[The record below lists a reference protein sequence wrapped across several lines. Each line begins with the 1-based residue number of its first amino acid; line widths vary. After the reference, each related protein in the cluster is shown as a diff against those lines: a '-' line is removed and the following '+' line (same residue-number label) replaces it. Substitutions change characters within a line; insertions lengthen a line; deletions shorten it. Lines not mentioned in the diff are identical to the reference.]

1 MKKKNK
7 NSVKLKKSLAINNR
21 ALKMIYKKYPQ
32 MVTSTIL
39 NSIWTAL
46 TPYVGIY
53 LFALIVEELAGT
65 RNGERL
71 KLLVLVTLLS
81 GAIIALISAL
91 LKKWYEAQTSNM
103 YFKFEKFYIE
113 KLFEMDFVSL
123 DDIKTHELLSTIR
136 QNQKGGG
143 WGLFKVVYDYEQL
156 ISSIFTLFGGLTLTF
171 TLFSTKVPESAGN
184 FVILNNPLFIVG
196 IIALMITVT
205 LLAPYFSY
213 KGKRYFAKYSS
224 LLNLGNRMFGFFGWL
239 GYNKDLSTDVRMYR
253 QDLLCDKYNRKKDD
267 TFASNGPFSKLAK
280 GPIGLYSALSAIIS
294 ALFIG
299 LVYLF
304 VCLKSWAGAF
314 GVGLVMQYISSI
326 TKVSSGLNNFVS
338 TAGNMKTNS
347 SFLKLIFE
355 FLDIPNTMY
364 QGSLT
369 VEKRLDREYE
379 IEFKNVSFKY
389 QTSSDYVL
397 KNINIKFKIGS
408 KLAIV
413 GMNGSGKTTF
423 IKLLC
428 RLYDPTEGE
437 ILLNGINIKKYNYLD
452 YLMIF
457 SVIFQDFKLL
467 ALKLGENVAS
477 GTKYNPN
484 EVIECLEKAG
494 FGEGLKKMN
503 NNLDTYLYKH
513 INEKGINI
521 SGGEAQKIAIARA
534 LYKNSPFII
543 LDEPTASL
551 DPIAEAEIYSKFNE
565 IVGDKTAIYI
575 SHRLSSCVFCDEVV
589 VFDNG
594 YIVQHD
600 THRNLLND
608 KNGKYFELWNA
619 QAQYYK

>member
-1 MKKKNK
+1 MKNK
-7 NSVKLKKSLAINNR
+7 KSHNQNSSMAINNR

-32 MVTSTIL
+32 LVISTIL
-39 NSIWTAL
+39 SSIWSAV

-53 LFALIVEELAGT
+53 LSALIIEELAGA
-65 RNGERL
+65 RNVERL
-71 KLLVLVTLLS
+71 KLLVIVTLVSLAFIS
-81 GAIIALISAL
+81 LISAL
-91 LKKWYEAQTSNM
+91 LNKWNEAHASNLW
-103 YFKFEKFYIE
+103 YKFEKFYTE

-136 QNQKGGG
+136 QNQNGGG
-143 WGLFKVVYDYEQL
+143 WGLFRVADNYKTL
-156 ISSIFTLFGGLTLTF
+156 ISSVFTLLGGLALTI
-171 TLFSTKVPESAGN
+171 TLFSTKVPETAGD
-184 FVILNNPLFIVG
+184 FVILNNPLFIIGV
-196 IIALMITVT
+196 IVLMVLAT

-213 KGKRYFAKYSS
+213 KASGYYAKYSN
-224 LLNLGNRMFGFFGWL
+224 LHNLGNRMFGFFGWL

-253 QDLLCDKYNRKKDD
+253 QDLLCDKYNRNKND
-267 TFASNGPFSKLAK
+267 TFASNGLFAKLSL
-280 GPIGLYSALSAIIS
+280 GPIGLYSALGAIIS

-314 GVGLVMQYISSI
+314 GVGMVMQYIASI
-326 TKVSSGLNNFVS
+326 TKVSSGLNQFVS
-338 TAGNMKTNS
+338 TTGSMKNNS

-355 FLDIPNTMY
+355 FLDIPNNMY
-364 QGSLT
+364 QGDLT
-369 VEKRLDREYE
+369 IDKNSNKNFE

-389 QTSSDYVL
+389 QTSTDYVL
-397 KNINIKFKIGS
+397 KDINIKIKAGS
-408 KLAIV
+408 RLAIV

-437 ILLNGINIKKYNYLD
+437 ILLNGINIKEYNYLD

-457 SVIFQDFKLL
+457 SVVFQDFQLL
-467 ALKLGENVAS
+467 ALPLGENVAS
-477 GTKYNPN
+477 GTQYITE
-484 EVIECLEKAG
+484 EVIESLNRAG
-494 FGEGLKKMN
+494 FDEGLKKLDN
-503 NNLDTYLYKH
+503 GLDTYLYKN
-513 INEKGINI
+513 IDEKGVNV

-565 IVGDKTAIYI
+565 IVYDRTAIYI
-575 SHRLSSCVFCDEVV
+575 SHRLSSCIFCDEVV

-594 YIVQHD
+594 QIVQHD
-600 THRNLLND
+600 THKNLLKD
-608 KNGKYFELWNA
+608 EKGKYFELWNA

>member
-1 MKKKNK
+1 MKNK
-7 NSVKLKKSLAINNR
+7 NSINRKNSMAINNR

-32 MVTSTIL
+32 MVVSTIL
-39 NSIWTAL
+39 SSIWSAI

-53 LFALIVEELAGT
+53 LSALIIEELASS
-65 RNGERL
+65 RNVNRL
-71 KLLVLVTLLS
+71 KFLVLLTVIS
-81 GAIIALISAL
+81 GSIIAFISAL
-91 LKKWYEAQTSNM
+91 LKKWHSTQTSSL
-103 YFKFEKFYIE
+103 YFKFEKFYTE
-113 KLFEMDFVSL
+113 KLFDMDFVSL

-136 QNQKGGG
+136 QNENGGG
-143 WGLFKVVYDYEQL
+143 WGLYRVVNNYQSL
-156 ISSIFTLFGGLTLTF
+156 ISSIFTLLGGVVLTF
-171 TLFSTKVPESAGN
+171 TLFATKVPETSGD
-184 FVILNNPLFIVG
+184 FVFLNHPLFIIGV
-196 IIALMITVT
+196 IALMIAIT

-213 KGKRYFAKYSS
+213 KGESYFAKYSN
-224 LLNLGNRMFGFFGWL
+224 LHNLGNRMFGFFGWL
-239 GYNKDLSTDVRMYR
+239 GYKKELSTDVRMYR
-253 QDLLCDKYNRKKDD
+253 QDLLCDKYNRNKND
-267 TFASNGPFSKLAK
+267 TFASNGLFAKLSK
-280 GPIGLYSALSAIIS
+280 GPIGLYASLSAVIS

-314 GVGLVMQYISSI
+314 GVGMVMQYIASI
-326 TKVSSGLNNFVS
+326 TKVSSGLNSFVS
-338 TAGNMKTNS
+338 TVGVMKTNS
-347 SFLKLIFE
+347 SFLALIFE

-369 VEKRLDREYE
+369 VEKRLDRDYE

-389 QTSSDYVL
+389 QTSANYVL
-397 KNINIKFKIGS
+397 KNINIKFKVGGR
-408 KLAIV
+408 LAIV

-452 YLMIF
+452 YLMVF
-457 SVIFQDFKLL
+457 SVVFQDFKLL

-477 GTKYNPN
+477 GTKYDSN
-484 EVIECLEKAG
+484 EVIDCLVRAG
-494 FGEGLKKMN
+494 FDDGLKKMDDG
-503 NNLDTYLYKH
+503 LDTYLYKQ

-534 LYKNSPFII
+534 LYKDSPFII

-594 YIVQHD
+594 KIVQHD
-600 THRNLLND
+600 THKNLLIN
-608 KNGKYFELWNA
+608 KNGKYYQLWNA
-619 QAQYYK
+619 QAKYYK

>member
-1 MKKKNK
+1 MKNK
-7 NSVKLKKSLAINNR
+7 NSINRKNSMAINNR

-32 MVTSTIL
+32 MVISTIM
-39 NSIWTAL
+39 NSIWSAI
-46 TPYVGIY
+46 TPYIGIY
-53 LFALIVEELAGT
+53 LSALIIDELARD
-65 RNGERL
+65 RNVDRL
-71 KLLVLVTLLS
+71 KILVLVTVIS
-81 GAIIALISAL
+81 GAFITLISAV
-91 LKKWYEAQTSNM
+91 LKKWHEIQTSNL
-103 YFKFEKFYIE
+103 YFKFEKFYTE
-113 KLFEMDFVSL
+113 KLFDMDFINL
-123 DDIKTHELLSTIR
+123 DDTKTHELLSTIR
-136 QNQKGGG
+136 QNQNGGG
-143 WGLFKVVYDYEQL
+143 WGLFRVVGNYQSL
-156 ISSIFTLFGGLTLTF
+156 ISSIFTLLGGIALTF
-171 TLFSTKVPESAGN
+171 TLFVTKVPVSAES
-184 FVILNNPLFIVG
+184 FVFLNHPLFIVG
-196 IIALMITVT
+196 VIVLMISIT

-213 KGKRYFAKYSS
+213 KGESYFAKYSNMH
-224 LLNLGNRMFGFFGWL
+224 NLGNRMFGFFGWL
-239 GYNKDLSTDVRMYR
+239 GYKKELSTDVRMYR
-253 QDLLCDKYNRKKDD
+253 QDLLCDKYNRNKND
-267 TFASNGPFSKLAK
+267 TFASNGLFAKLSK
-280 GPIGLYSALSAIIS
+280 GPIGLYASLSAVIS

-314 GVGLVMQYISSI
+314 GVGMVMQYIASI
-326 TKVSSGLNNFVS
+326 TKVSSGLNSFVS
-338 TAGNMKTNS
+338 TIGDMKTNS
-347 SFLKLIFE
+347 SFLELIFE
-355 FLDIPNTMY
+355 FLDIQNTMY

-369 VEKRLDREYE
+369 VEKRLDRDYE

-389 QTSSDYVL
+389 QTSTDYVL
-397 KNINIKFKIGS
+397 KDINIKFKVGS

-452 YLMIF
+452 YLMVF
-457 SVIFQDFKLL
+457 SVVFQDFKLL
-467 ALKLGENVAS
+467 ALKLGDNVAS
-477 GTKYNPN
+477 GTKYDSNT
-484 EVIECLEKAG
+484 VIDCLVRAG
-494 FGEGLKKMN
+494 FAEGLKKMN
-503 NNLDTYLYKH
+503 NDLNTYLYKQ
-513 INEKGINI
+513 INEKGVNI

-594 YIVQHD
+594 HIVQHD
-600 THRNLLND
+600 THKNLLSN
-608 KNGKYFELWNA
+608 KNGKYYELWNA

>member
-1 MKKKNK
+1 MKNK
-7 NSVKLKKSLAINNR
+7 KSNNLNSSWAINNR

-32 MVTSTIL
+32 MVISTFIQ
-39 NSIWTAL
+39 SIWTAI

-53 LFALIVEELAGT
+53 LSALIIEELSGT
-65 RNGERL
+65 RDVNRL
-71 KLLVLVTLLS
+71 KTLVLLTVVS
-81 GAIIALISAL
+81 GAVISLISAL
-91 LKKWYEAQTSNM
+91 IIKWNQSQTSNL
-103 YFKFEKFYIE
+103 YYKFETFYTD

-123 DDIKTHELLSTIR
+123 DDIKTHELLSTIK
-136 QNQKGGG
+136 QNQNSGG
-143 WGLFKVVYDYEQL
+143 WGLFRVVENYKSL
-156 ISSIFTLFGGLTLTF
+156 ISSIFTLLGGIILTY
-171 TLFSTKVPESAGN
+171 TLFVTKVPESNGK
-184 FVILNNPLFIVG
+184 FQFLNNPLFIIL
-196 IIALMITVT
+196 IIVLMISIT
-205 LLAPYFSY
+205 LIAPYFAY
-213 KGKRYFAKYSS
+213 KGESYFAKYSN
-224 LLNLGNRMFGFFGWL
+224 LHNLGNRMFGFFGWL
-239 GYNKDLSTDVRMYR
+239 GYKKDLATDVRMYN
-253 QDLLCDKYNRKKDD
+253 QEEICNKFNKNKED
-267 TFASNGPFSKLAK
+267 TFNSNGLFAKLSK
-280 GPIGLYSALSAIIS
+280 GPIGLYYALSSIIS

-314 GVGLVMQYISSI
+314 GVGMVMQYISSI
-326 TKVSSGLNNFVS
+326 TKVSSGLNSFVN
-338 TAGNMKTNS
+338 TAGNMKINS
-347 SFLKLIFE
+347 TFLKLIFE

-369 VEKRLDREYE
+369 VEKRLDRNYE

-397 KNINIKFKIGS
+397 KNINIKFKVGN

-457 SVIFQDFKLL
+457 SIVFQDFKLFSQ
-467 ALKLGENVAS
+467 KIGENVAS
-477 GTKYNPN
+477 KTKYETT
-484 EVIECLEKAG
+484 EVIDCLNRAG
-494 FGEGLKKMN
+494 FEEGLKKMN
-503 NNLDTYLYKH
+503 NDLDTYLYKD
-513 INEKGINI
+513 IDEKGVNI

-589 VFDNG
+589 VFDKG
-594 YIVQHD
+594 QIVQHD
-600 THRNLLND
+600 THNNLL
-608 KNGKYFELWNA
+608 KNKDGKYYELWNA
-619 QAQYYK
+619 QAQYYN